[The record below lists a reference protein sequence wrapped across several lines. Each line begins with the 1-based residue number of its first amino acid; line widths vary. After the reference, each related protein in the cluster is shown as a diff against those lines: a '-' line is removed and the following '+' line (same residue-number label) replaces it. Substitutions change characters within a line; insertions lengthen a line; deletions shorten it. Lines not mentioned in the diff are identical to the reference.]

1 MMNFEKA
8 LTRRES
14 IKKLLR
20 VSGCLTF
27 SGAAAFASNSAGSGR
42 PATADYG
49 FMVEG
54 VGETSNYDIKELTR
68 KTFEAAGGISKFIS
82 KGDVVVVKPNIS
94 WARRPEMA
102 ASTNPT
108 VLEAVVELCQE
119 AGARKVR
126 IADNTI
132 HDVRRCFALT
142 GAGMV
147 AKNTGADLIYPRSSL
162 MRRMKLQG
170 NRLDIWP
177 VFVPLVEAD
186 KVINLPVAK
195 HHSLSVLTLGMKN
208 WIGAVGGRRNKLH
221 QDIHMTIVDLAQFF
235 NPTVTLI
242 DGIRIM
248 TRNGPSGGS
257 TSDVVQKNTLILS
270 NDPVA
275 ADARAAR
282 LFGRKPEQIGFIK
295 LGQKWGLGTYD
306 FQKLTRK
313 KVTL

>member
-1 MMNFEKA
+1 MNFEKA
-8 LTRRES
+8 ITRRES

-27 SGAAAFASNSAGSGR
+27 SGTAAFASNSAESGR
-42 PATADYG
+42 PATANNG

-54 VGETSNYDIKELTR
+54 VGETSDYDVKELTR

-108 VLEAVVELCQE
+108 VMEAVIELCQE

-147 AKNTGADLIYPRSSL
+147 AKKTGAELIYPRSSL

-282 LFGRKPEQIGFIK
+282 LFDRKPEQIGFIK

-306 FQKLTRK
+306 FQKLVRK

>member
-1 MMNFEKA
+1 MNFEKA
-8 LTRRES
+8 ITRRES

-27 SGAAAFASNSAGSGR
+27 SGTTAFATNSAESGR
-42 PATADYG
+42 PATANNG

-54 VGETSNYDIKELTR
+54 VGETSDYDVKELTR

-108 VLEAVVELCQE
+108 VMEAVIELCQE

-147 AKNTGADLIYPRSSL
+147 AKKTGAELIYPRSSL

-282 LFGRKPEQIGFIK
+282 LFDRKPEQIGFIK

-306 FQKLTRK
+306 FQKLVRK

>member
-1 MMNFEKA
+1 MNFEKA
-8 LTRRES
+8 ITRRES

-27 SGAAAFASNSAGSGR
+27 SGTAAFATNSAESGR
-42 PATADYG
+42 PATANNG

-54 VGETSNYDIKELTR
+54 VGETSDYDVKELTR

-108 VLEAVVELCQE
+108 VMEAVIELCQE

-147 AKNTGADLIYPRSSL
+147 AKKTGAELIYPRSSL

-282 LFGRKPEQIGFIK
+282 LFDRKPEQIGFIK

-306 FQKLTRK
+306 FQKLVRK

>member
-8 LTRRES
+8 VTRRES

-42 PATADYG
+42 PATANNG

-54 VGETSNYDIKELTR
+54 VGETSDYDVKELTR
-68 KTFEAAGGISKFIS
+68 KTFEAGGGISKFIS

-108 VLEAVVELCQE
+108 VMEAVVELCQE

-132 HDVRRCFALT
+132 HDARRCFALT

>member
-1 MMNFEKA
+1 MNFEKA
-8 LTRRES
+8 ITRRES

-27 SGAAAFASNSAGSGR
+27 SGTTAFATNSAESGR
-42 PATADYG
+42 PATANNG

-54 VGETSNYDIKELTR
+54 VGETSDYDVKELTK

-108 VLEAVVELCQE
+108 VMEAVIELCQE

-147 AKNTGADLIYPRSSL
+147 AKKTGAELIYPRSSL

-282 LFGRKPEQIGFIK
+282 LFDRKPEQIGFIK

-306 FQKLTRK
+306 FQKLVRK

>member
-1 MMNFEKA
+1 MNFEKA
-8 LTRRES
+8 VTRRES

-27 SGAAAFASNSAGSGR
+27 AGTAAFASDLAESSR
-42 PATADYG
+42 SATANNG

-54 VGETSNYDIKELTR
+54 VGKTSDYSVKELTR
-68 KTFEAAGGISKFIS
+68 KTFEAAGGMSKFIS

-102 ASTNPT
+102 ASTNPY
-108 VLEAVVELCQE
+108 VMEAVVELCQE
-119 AGARKVR
+119 AGAQKVR

-195 HHSLSVLTLGMKN
+195 HHSLSTLTLGMKN

-235 NPTVTLI
+235 NPTLTLI

-257 TSDVVQKNTLILS
+257 TADAAQKNTLILS
-270 NDPVA
+270 DDPVA

-306 FQKLTRK
+306 FQKLARK

>member
-1 MMNFEKA
+1 MNYDKPV
-8 LTRRES
+8 TRRES
-14 IKKLLR
+14 IKQLMKL
-20 VSGCLTF
+20 SGYLTL
-27 SGAAAFASNSAGSGR
+27 AGSAALSSKFIESSSAKSSGSK
-42 PATADYG
+42 
-49 FMVEG
+49 FIVEG
-54 VGETSNYDIKELTR
+54 IGQTAGYDVKELTR
-68 KTFEAAGGISKFIS
+68 RTLAAAGGIAKFIA
-82 KGDVVVVKPNIS
+82 KGDVVVIKPNIS

-102 ASTNPT
+102 ASTNPFVMET
-108 VLEAVVELCQE
+108 VVELCQE
-119 AGARKVR
+119 AGAKKVR

-132 HDVRRCFALT
+132 HDARRCFALT

-162 MRRMKLQG
+162 MRQMRLRG
-170 NRLDIWP
+170 HRLDIWP
-177 VFVPLVEAD
+177 VFVPFVEAD

-235 NPTVTLI
+235 NPTLTLI

-257 TSDVVQKNTLILS
+257 LSYVTQKNTLILS

-275 ADARAAR
+275 ADARAAAF
-282 LFGRKPEQIGFIK
+282 FGRKAEQIGFIK

-306 FQKLTRK
+306 LQKLTQK
-313 KVTL
+313 KVVL

>member
-1 MMNFEKA
+1 MNFEKA
-8 LTRRES
+8 VTRRES

-42 PATADYG
+42 PATANNG

-54 VGETSNYDIKELTR
+54 VGETSDYDVKELTR
-68 KTFEAAGGISKFIS
+68 KTFEAGGGISKFIS

-108 VLEAVVELCQE
+108 VMEAVVELCQE

-195 HHSLSVLTLGMKN
+195 HHSLSALTLGMKN

>member
-1 MMNFEKA
+1 MNFQKA
-8 LTRRES
+8 VTRRES

-42 PATADYG
+42 PATANNG

-54 VGETSNYDIKELTR
+54 VGETSDYDVKELTR
-68 KTFEAAGGISKFIS
+68 KTFEAGGGISKFIS

-108 VLEAVVELCQE
+108 VMEAVVELCQE

-306 FQKLTRK
+306 FQKLVRK